1 MQRRGKV
8 QVPWLAAF
16 GGFIAVSSAL
26 LISVAPRSHAAD
38 SVTIKIDEAVQI
50 LRQTE
55 TELRETQRDDADI
68 RSSLEMLG
76 SKVRNMSEVAV
87 IIAARIHNFE
97 ERITTLE
104 AQLEQLDASREE
116 KQDGLRARQQAL
128 IYSIAALQRLRKMP
142 PSALLLM
149 PVSVS
154 ETMRTSALLSWVTDH
169 YEREAVTLRVE
180 LREAEE
186 IELAAKQRREELSQA
201 LASLQI
207 ERTALDDLADRTREK
222 KVSALAAQRQTGER
236 LRGLADKALSLNELI
251 RDLEKENVEQRRQA
265 AARQRENRLLLAR
278 LAAREAVAAD
288 VRGRPPAPLESTGA
302 SEDDK
307 SDQTV
312 IASAPMNGASTK
324 RQGPSRVSAYV
335 ATPAETPKAAL
346 SAPPR
351 SIASAHGQFLF
362 PARGQLVSHFGQTT
376 APGVSSRGIIIETR
390 PSARVVA
397 PFEGTV
403 AFAGPFRDYGQL
415 LIIAH
420 GEGYHTLLSGLSRID
435 AIVGQQVLAGE
446 PVGVMASAGGT
457 NPQLYVEIRREGRPI
472 NPLVWLAAGDSKVSG

>member
-154 ETMRTSALLSWVTDH
+154 ETMRTSALLSWVTDQIGRASCR
-169 YEREAVTLRVE
+169 ERV
-180 LREAEE
+180 
-186 IELAAKQRREELSQA
+186 
-201 LASLQI
+201 
-207 ERTALDDLADRTREK
+207 
-222 KVSALAAQRQTGER
+222 
-236 LRGLADKALSLNELI
+236 
-251 RDLEKENVEQRRQA
+251 
-265 AARQRENRLLLAR
+265 
-278 LAAREAVAAD
+278 
-288 VRGRPPAPLESTGA
+288 
-302 SEDDK
+302 
-307 SDQTV
+307 
-312 IASAPMNGASTK
+312 
-324 RQGPSRVSAYV
+324 
-335 ATPAETPKAAL
+335 
-346 SAPPR
+346 
-351 SIASAHGQFLF
+351 
-362 PARGQLVSHFGQTT
+362 
-376 APGVSSRGIIIETR
+376 
-390 PSARVVA
+390 
-397 PFEGTV
+397 
-403 AFAGPFRDYGQL
+403 
-415 LIIAH
+415 
-420 GEGYHTLLSGLSRID
+420 
-435 AIVGQQVLAGE
+435 
-446 PVGVMASAGGT
+446 
-457 NPQLYVEIRREGRPI
+457 
-472 NPLVWLAAGDSKVSG
+472 